1 MVFQENYIQM
11 KNRYLVALIL
21 CLLASAWTPVGA
33 QQIDRIEPL
42 FWWSGMKNPEL
53 QLMVYGEDIA
63 AYKPIIDYP
72 GVELKSSVAFESPN
86 YLVIYLDVAKA
97 KPGKFTITFT
107 HGEKEITYPYE
118 LKERMSNTADI
129 QGYDPSDVL
138 YLIMPDRFA
147 NGDPSN
153 DQPQM
158 TAEYAVDRSRPG
170 ARHGGDLTGIEK
182 NLDYLQDLGVTA
194 IWLNPVLENDGQG
207 GYYHGYFATDMYHV
221 DRRLGSNEDY
231 LRLID
236 KTHQKGMRVVMDMI
250 FNHIGANHPWALDPP
265 AKDWFNVSPNR
276 RGNHAKEIFYDNY
289 ASTYDAEVMMYAG
302 FGMDVNQAN
311 PHVATYLIQNSIW
324 WIEYARI
331 DAIRQDTY
339 PYADYDMMRRWN
351 IEVMDE
357 YPQFNI
363 VGEIWT
369 EYTIGT
375 AWWQRGNKLNTGK
388 DTELKS
394 VMDFTLMSIASDI
407 FNDKASP
414 EGQLRKLYQHM
425 CYDFVYPDIQ
435 NVLRFLENHD
445 TDRFLRENPTDLDA
459 YKQGMAF
466 LLTIPGTPQLYYG
479 QELLM
484 HGTRNR
490 PGGDGNVRLDVPGG
504 WPGDTENWFN
514 REGRS
519 ALQNEAWDYLQN
531 LLKWRKGKNVIS
543 EGSMIHF
550 QPNQGVYVYER
561 NHEGQ
566 SVIVILNGAN
576 KEVDLP
582 LDRYAEILRGKTSG
596 RDVISKRAVSLSGEL
611 KLAAKGVLILE
622 M

>member
-1 MVFQENYIQM
+1 M
-11 KNRYLVALIL
+11 KNKFIL
-21 CLLASAWTPVGA
+21 CVLIVLFAGASIEA

-53 QLMVYGEDIA
+53 QLMVYGKDISD
-63 AYKPIIDYP
+63 YRPSIDYP
-72 GVELKSSVAFESPN
+72 GVYLKSKVIVESPN
-86 YLVIYLDVAKA
+86 YLILYLDVSEAQ
-97 KPGKFTITFT
+97 PGKFDIVFT
-107 HGEKEITYPYE
+107 SDQTKITYPYE
-118 LKERMSNTADI
+118 LKQRRDNTSDI
-129 QGYDPSDVL
+129 KGYDSSDVL

-147 NGDPSN
+147 NGDTTN
-153 DQPQM
+153 DQLPM
-158 TAEYAVDRSRPG
+158 TAEYTVDRTRPG
-170 ARHGGDLTGIEK
+170 ARHGGDLLGIEQH
-182 NLDYLQDLGVTA
+182 LDYLENLGVTA
-194 IWLNPVLENDGQG
+194 IWLNPVLENDGRG
-207 GYYHGYFATDMYHV
+207 GSYHGYFATDMYNI

-236 KTHQKGMRVVMDMI
+236 KTHKRGMKVVMDMV
-250 FNHIGANHPWALDPP
+250 FNHIGANHPWVLDKP
-265 AKDWFNVSPNR
+265 AKDWFNVSPSQ

-289 ASTYDAEVMMYAG
+289 ASRYDSDVMKYAG
-302 FGMDVNQAN
+302 FGIDLNQAN

-339 PYADYDMMRRWN
+339 PYADYDMMREWN
-351 IEVMDE
+351 IRVMEE

-375 AWWQRGNKLNTGK
+375 AWWQKGSKLNFGK

-394 VMDFTLMSIASDI
+394 VMDFTLMSIASEI
-407 FNDKASP
+407 FNDKTAP
-414 EGQLRKLYQHM
+414 NGRLQKLYTHM

-445 TDRFLRENPTDLDA
+445 TDRFLREKPEDLQA
-459 YKQGMAF
+459 YKQGLAF

-484 HGTRNR
+484 YGTKSA
-490 PGGDGNVRLDVPGG
+490 PGGDGNIRLDVPGG
-504 WPGDTENWFN
+504 WPDDTENWFTP
-514 REGRS
+514 EGRS
-519 ALQNEAWDYLQN
+519 AMQNEAWNYLQT
-531 LLKWRKGKNVIS
+531 LLRWRKNNKIIS
-543 EGSMIHF
+543 EGTMIHF

-561 NHEGQ
+561 HLNGQ

-576 KEVDLP
+576 QEVNLS
-582 LDRYAEILRGKTSG
+582 LSRYNEILRGKTKG
-596 RDVISKRAVSLSGEL
+596 TDIITNRVIPLAGEL
-611 KLAAKGVLILE
+611 KINAKEVLILE